1 MDRHTAACVAAELAL
16 YPTYKIIVEEGIAEA
31 AHRASV
37 WFPDASIRRYGAYD
51 AVLAAVSAL
60 EENERYQ
67 RAAACVRAIER
78 ALARMSQRER
88 WFTELFYFRNY
99 SFHELNISKRT
110 YFRLRRRVLA
120 VVYEELQAEG
130 VYPFADEVLD
140 TNGTI
145 VV

>member
-1 MDRHTAACVAAELAL
+1 MDRHTAACVAAELSL

-60 EENERYQ
+60 EEDERYQ

-110 YFRLRRRVLA
+110 YFRLRRRALA
-120 VVYEELQAEG
+120 AVYEELRAAG
-130 VYPFADEVLD
+130 VYPFAGEVLD